1 MKRVGAAI
9 RTTVWENRVIKKEYL
24 SRIIFVCVVHVL
36 IAVVFRLNM
45 WNFTHI

>member
-1 MKRVGAAI
+1 MGAAI

-24 SRIIFVCVVHVL
+24 SRIISATFVCVVHVL